1 MTVND
6 FITILIV
13 SILIIIAIIIEIIAN
28 KKFEQEMKHLV
39 EENTKTQ
46 EKIRELTDYN
56 KQLTKSRKG

>member
-13 SILIIIAIIIEIIAN
+13 SILIRIAIIIEIIAN
-28 KKFEQEMKHLV
+28 KKFEQEKKHLV

-46 EKIRELTDYN
+46 EKIHELTDYK